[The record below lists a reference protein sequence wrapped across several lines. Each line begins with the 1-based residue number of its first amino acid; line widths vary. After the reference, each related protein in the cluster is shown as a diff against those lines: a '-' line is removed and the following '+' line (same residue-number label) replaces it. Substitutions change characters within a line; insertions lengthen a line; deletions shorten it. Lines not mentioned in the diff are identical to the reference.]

1 MSDDIVN
8 QFIQGEDGLARLLRE
23 ALPCFEAPA
32 AMEARFQASMAEM
45 QASRIAAESLV
56 FEAPS
61 SQATA
66 FARLMADIQTAQEP
80 RRDAVIKKIQAG
92 ESAQVVLGAELGAE
106 AHAWLAQQSLS
117 KKAPAPAEE
126 PHAWHVP
133 TWLWGGFGF
142 AMVSVFAVSLVM
154 KMGVFSFGHQQEMVA
169 KPATVQLAVLEQKVM
184 SAPAAV
190 APAPV
195 EETAR
200 TEPAAKENY
209 APAVDAAPKP
219 QLQAR
224 AEQKMDQAAK
234 IAATSEA
241 KKEREAD
248 LSDKK
253 VIGELAM
260 NEIQPAAVAAAL
272 PPPMAA
278 APAAPAPVAVMSVP
292 LPVAGLMADQASAER
307 AKGVVAA
314 SKRARLAKSI
324 SPQSFSLQQSPV
336 EAAKQALAGKD
347 GANTLIVKMANP
359 ATPEAAA
366 WFVGFQNAVKAESH
380 DGVRSVQVETD
391 ANLPAEQVSVVVSP
405 AE

>member
-1 MSDDIVN
+1 MSD

-23 ALPCFEAPA
+23 ALPCFDAPA
-32 AMEARFQASMAEM
+32 EMETRFKASMAEM

-92 ESAQVVLGAELGAE
+92 ESAQVVLGAELSAE
-106 AHAWLAQQSLS
+106 GHAWLAQQSLS
-117 KKAPAPAEE
+117 KKAPAPVEE

-142 AMVSVFAVSLVM
+142 AFVSVFAVSLVM
-154 KMGVFSFGHQQEMVA
+154 KMGVFSFGHPQEMA
-169 KPATVQLAVLEQKVM
+169 ADKPATVQLAVLEQKVM

-190 APAPV
+190 VQAPA
-195 EETAR
+195 EEMAR
-200 TEPAAKENY
+200 SEPAAKENY
-209 APAVDAAPKP
+209 APAMDAAPKP

-224 AEQKMDQAAK
+224 AEVSMEKAAK
-234 IAATSEA
+234 IAASSEA

-248 LSDKK
+248 LSEKK

-260 NEIQPAAVAAAL
+260 NEIQPAAVAAAP
-272 PPPMAA
+272 PPPMA
-278 APAAPAPVAVMSVP
+278 AAPAPVAVMSAP
-292 LPVAGLMADQASAER
+292 MPVAGLMADQASAER

-314 SKRARLAKSI
+314 SKRARLAKPTS
-324 SPQSFSLQQSPV
+324 SQSFSLQQSPV

-347 GANTLIVKMANP
+347 GASSLIVKMANP

-366 WFVGFQNAVKAESH
+366 WLVGFQNAVKAESH

-391 ANLPAEQVSVVVSP
+391 ANLPAEQVSVVVNP
-405 AE
+405 LE

>member
-154 KMGVFSFGHQQEMVA
+154 KMGVFSFGHQQEMA
-169 KPATVQLAVLEQKVM
+169 ADKPATVQLAVLEQKVM

-190 APAPV
+190 ALAPV
-195 EETAR
+195 EEMAR
-200 TEPAAKENY
+200 HEPAAKENY
-209 APAVDAAPKP
+209 APAMDAAPKP

-224 AEQKMDQAAK
+224 AELSMDKAAK

-248 LSDKK
+248 LSEKK
-253 VIGELAM
+253 AIGELAM
-260 NEIQPAAVAAAL
+260 NEIQPAAVAAAPL
-272 PPPMAA
+272 PPMA
-278 APAAPAPVAVMSVP
+278 AAPAPVAVMSAP
-292 LPVAGLMADQASAER
+292 MPVAGLMADQASAER

-314 SKRARLAKSI
+314 SKRARLAKPI
-324 SPQSFSLQQSPV
+324 SLQTFSLQQSPV
-336 EAAKQALAGKD
+336 EAAKQALTGKD
-347 GANTLIVKMANP
+347 GASSLIVKMANP

-366 WFVGFQNAVKAESH
+366 WLVGFQNAVKAESH
-380 DGVRSVQVETD
+380 DAVRSVQVETD

-405 AE
+405 SE

>member
-61 SQATA
+61 SQVTA

-117 KKAPAPAEE
+117 KKAPAPTEE

-142 AMVSVFAVSLVM
+142 AMVSVFAVSLVL
-154 KMGVFSFGHQQEMVA
+154 KMGVFSFGRQEMAA

-190 APAPV
+190 APVPA
-195 EETAR
+195 EEMAR
-200 TEPAAKENY
+200 SEPAAKENY
-209 APAVDAAPKP
+209 APAMDAAAKP
-219 QLQAR
+219 QQQAR
-224 AEQKMDQAAK
+224 AELKMDQAAK
-234 IAATSEA
+234 IAVTSEA

-260 NEIQPAAVAAAL
+260 NEIQPAAVAAAP

-278 APAAPAPVAVMSVP
+278 APAAPAPVAVMSAP

-347 GANTLIVKMANP
+347 GASTLIVKMANP
-359 ATPEAAA
+359 ATAEAAA

-380 DGVRSVQVETD
+380 DAVRSVQVEAD
-391 ANLPAEQVSVVVSP
+391 SNLPAEQVSVVVSP